1 MTVRHPASL
10 RRRLVVQL
18 LGLAAV
24 LAVLLFA
31 AVRISTER
39 ASEATLDAI
48 LGAATIAMAEEIR
61 SAEGGAVI
69 DLSPATFSMLAAM
82 GDERIFYRV
91 DLGAATLTGY
101 DDLPLPEAVPAT
113 LAPGFYTTPYRDA
126 ELRIAAV
133 SRSLRIDNRPAT
145 LLVLV
150 GQTRAGQSAIAQGL
164 ANRAAAVGLVVFLLA
179 VPLSLLA
186 ADNLL
191 RPIARLAAAVGR
203 RGPHDLRPVRAA
215 TPAELVPLV
224 VALNSFIA
232 RLRGTLA
239 QTETFIAEAA
249 HHIRTPLAVM
259 RTEAEMALHHSGD
272 EATRARLRRLIRAV
286 DDSARSAGQ
295 LLHHSGDEA
304 TRARLRRLIRA
315 VDDSARSAGQLLDHA
330 TVLYR
335 ADQQTLAEVELGA
348 LALALIGRFR
358 PTAEMKDMRL
368 TLVPAAVA
376 LWVHGDA
383 VLIEAAL
390 RNLIDNAIKYSPAET
405 EVTLTL
411 AAQAGQAVIRCRDHG
426 RGVAGARLEALTSR
440 FQRGPNVGDVA
451 GSGLGLTIVSE
462 AMAAMGGHFA
472 LDAAEGEGTCATLS
486 LPLRA
491 A

>member
-1 MTVRHPASL
+1 MTARRAPSL

-18 LGLAAV
+18 LALAAV

-31 AVRISTER
+31 AVRFSAER

-69 DLSPATFSMLAAM
+69 DLSPGTFSMLAAM

-91 DLGAATLTGY
+91 NLGAATLTGY
-101 DDLPLPEAVPAT
+101 DDLPLPEAVPAA
-113 LAPGFYTTPYRDA
+113 LAPMFYSTPYRDTQV
-126 ELRIAAV
+126 RIAAV

-295 LLHHSGDEA
+295 LL
-304 TRARLRRLIRA
+304 
-315 VDDSARSAGQLLDHA
+315 DHA

-335 ADQQTLAEVELGA
+335 ADQQTPAEVELGA
-348 LALALIGRFR
+348 LALALIERFR

-462 AMAAMGGHFA
+462 AMAAMGGDFA